1 MQNCTSYSLAPRPT
15 MPRIRQ
21 RRPNTDPPKSDAKPL
36 IDIPEEEQW
45 RLINESGVLHKINS
59 NQRPSESTDSEY
71 SLMDEILDTNMII
84 IPFCS
89 ILLLMDILIHNQYG
103 RHASFKELF
112 DSMSSRGPI
121 LALFIFYI
129 HRHKRSRSIQ
139 LFLFILSCAA
149 GTRLMYLIALGSWLV
164 NMRQCPPLATIWIYT
179 ALELDLVPTVVSLTV
194 TASFVWWKGLQR
206 YLFS

>member
-1 MQNCTSYSLAPRPT
+1 

-21 RRPNTDPPKSDAKPL
+21 RKPEAKLPKSDDTPL

-45 RLINESGVLHKINS
+45 RLINESGVLHKIS
-59 NQRPSESTDSEY
+59 SDQRQSESTDSEY
-71 SLMDEILDTNMII
+71 TLMDEILDTSMII

-89 ILLLMDILIHNQYG
+89 LLILMDILIHNQYG

-112 DSMSSRGPI
+112 DGMKSRGPSI
-121 LALFIFYI
+121 GVLALFIFYV
-129 HRHKRSRSIQ
+129 HRHKRSSEIQ
-139 LFLFILSCAA
+139 TFLFLLSCAA

-179 ALELDLVPTVVSLTV
+179 VLELDLGPTVISLMV
-194 TASFVWWKGLQR
+194 TACFVWWKGLQK
-206 YLFS
+206 YLLS

>member
-1 MQNCTSYSLAPRPT
+1 

-21 RRPNTDPPKSDAKPL
+21 RKPNTDPPETDVKPL

-59 NQRPSESTDSEY
+59 NQRPSESADSEY

-112 DSMSSRGPI
+112 DSMSSRGPSKH
-121 LALFIFYI
+121 LAFSLRDLLNHLFTLQ
-129 HRHKRSRSIQ
+129 HKRSRSIQ

-149 GTRLMYLIALGSWLV
+149 GMRLMYLIALGSWL
-164 NMRQCPPLATIWIYT
+164 CPPLATIWIYT
-179 ALELDLVPTVVSLTV
+179 ALELDLVPTVISLMV

>member
-1 MQNCTSYSLAPRPT
+1 

-112 DSMSSRGPI
+112 DSMSSRGPSKH
-121 LALFIFYI
+121 LASSLRDLFNHHCSSSTVCISLI

-149 GTRLMYLIALGSWLV
+149 GTRLMYLIALGSWL
-164 NMRQCPPLATIWIYT
+164 CPPLATIWIYT
-179 ALELDLVPTVVSLTV
+179 ALELDLVPTVISLTV

>member
-1 MQNCTSYSLAPRPT
+1 

-21 RRPNTDPPKSDAKPL
+21 RKPNLDPPISETKPL
-36 IDIPEEEQW
+36 LDIPEDEQW
-45 RLINESGVLHKINS
+45 RLINESGVLQQINS
-59 NQRPSESTDSEY
+59 DQRPSESKDSEY
-71 SLMDEILDTNMII
+71 SLMDEILDTSMII

-112 DSMSSRGPI
+112 DGMSSRGPI

-129 HRHKRSRSIQ
+129 HRHKRSRRIQ
-139 LFLFILSCAA
+139 IFLFLLSCIA

-179 ALELDLVPTVVSLTV
+179 ALELDLGPTVISLML
-194 TASFVWWKGLQR
+194 TAFFVWWKGLQK